1 MFRKDSVKMHTRGIH
16 PGKYLLIRQNP
27 GFDADTSPIQ
37 L

>member
-1 MFRKDSVKMHTRGIH
+1 MFRKDSVKLYTGEIH